1 MFVMRYSANCLVSR
15 IPTLVV
21 SRVARERSSWNSKFC
36 FFHFRNEIG
45 KWSETSSSLT
55 VKASARDNLQKI
67 KDSGEVGSA
76 ELYSAAVEEA
86 SNIGEWLSA
95 VQFLAEARLLQLT
108 LSCEAIEAASCALA
122 SAGQEEKAVEELKI
136 LYGDGE
142 VVSTETLNTV
152 ARALSR
158 SSNWMAAERLL
169 EFATEGISSEHSV
182 AYNCLARAYARGD
195 QENSARKLFD
205 ELWRSDL
212 IEPDTVRLSGSSE
225 LLKQLLV
232 WICREDRALL
242 FF

>member
-1 MFVMRYSANCLVSR
+1 MTFWKL
-15 IPTLVV
+15 
-21 SRVARERSSWNSKFC
+21 
-36 FFHFRNEIG
+36 EIAV
-45 KWSETSSSLT
+45 TT
-55 VKASARDNLQKI
+55 YYFQLQI

-212 IEPDTVRLSGSSE
+212 IEPDTFTSVASMYLRLGNSE
-225 LLKQLLV
+225 EAEEVLDL
-232 WICREDRALL
+232 RG
-242 FF
+242 